1 MYTIEKNFGVL
12 KDGQTFGELS
22 LIYGIIRPASIV
34 AVTNSCLIKINKVPF
49 DKYVKNIFENQL
61 QDQIEF
67 LKLCPVFQKIDKD
80 SLIKLGVRAEFK
92 RFATGKGITET
103 NRKCDIIYIILMG
116 VVKVTEN
123 IKFIH
128 LFK

>member
-1 MYTIEKNFGVL
+1 MYTIEKNVGVL
-12 KDGQTFGELS
+12 KDGKTFGELS
-22 LIYGIIRPASIV
+22 LIYGIIRPAWIL

-103 NRKCDIIYIILMG
+103 NRKCDIIYIILMD

>member
-1 MYTIEKNFGVL
+1 MYTIEKNVGVL
-12 KDGQTFGELS
+12 KDGKTFGELS
-22 LIYGIIRPASIV
+22 LIYGIIRRVSIV
-34 AVTNSCLIKINKVPF
+34 SVTNSCLIKINKVPF

-67 LKLCPVFQKIDKD
+67 LKLCPMFQKIDKD

-116 VVKVTEN
+116 VVKVIEN

>member
-1 MYTIEKNFGVL
+1 MYTIEKNVGVL
-12 KDGQTFGELS
+12 KDGKTFGELS

-61 QDQIEF
+61 QDQIGF

>member
-1 MYTIEKNFGVL
+1 M
-12 KDGQTFGELS
+12 
-22 LIYGIIRPASIV
+22 
-34 AVTNSCLIKINKVPF
+34 PF

-103 NRKCDIIYIILMG
+103 NIKCDIIYIILMG

>member
-1 MYTIEKNFGVL
+1 MYTIEKNVGVL

>member
-1 MYTIEKNFGVL
+1 MYTIEKNVGVL

-34 AVTNSCLIKINKVPF
+34 AVTNSCLIKINKMPF

>member
-1 MYTIEKNFGVL
+1 MYTIEKNVGVL
-12 KDGQTFGELS
+12 KDGKTFGELS

>member
-1 MYTIEKNFGVL
+1 MYTIEKNVGVL

-22 LIYGIIRPASIV
+22 LIYGIIRPVSIV

-80 SLIKLGVRAEFK
+80 SLIKLSVIAEFK